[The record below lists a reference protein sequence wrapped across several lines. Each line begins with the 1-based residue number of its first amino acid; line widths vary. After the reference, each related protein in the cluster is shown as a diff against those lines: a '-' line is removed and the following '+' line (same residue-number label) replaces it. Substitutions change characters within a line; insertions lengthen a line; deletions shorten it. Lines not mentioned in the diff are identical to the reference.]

1 MVKKDSQTSFRPYY
15 VNECEDIKFTIKQI
29 ASQFNK
35 DPDTL
40 DFILQAITTYTKNL
54 HDYAPEPLK
63 DNEDNEFLENLNNI

>member
-15 VNECEDIKFTIKQI
+15 VNECEDTKFTIKQI

-40 DFILQAITTYTKNL
+40 DFILQAITTYKKIFMITLQNHSK
-54 HDYAPEPLK
+54 K
-63 DNEDNEFLENLNNI
+63 MKSMSF